1 MNAYSSRQ
9 FLQHG
14 LNQKL
19 MWNNVGESSRYSK
32 LCTSSQIHGCLHLA
46 ISIFSSPMYDLI
58 LCQLHETDG
67 ESFLRGN
74 EDEGDQ

>member
-1 MNAYSSRQ
+1 MNVHSSRQ
-9 FLQHG
+9 CLQHG
-14 LNQKL
+14 LNKKSK
-19 MWNNVGESSRYSK
+19 WNSVGGCSRYSK
-32 LCTSSQIHGCLHLA
+32 LCTSSQIHSCLQLA

-74 EDEGDQ
+74 EDEGD